1 MIILYIGSIHFKVI
15 AVARYRSKAV
25 LFVARSTR
33 FRHEHCSSCREISR
47 DMPQTQTSANTALRA
62 IVMLAF
68 IVTIPLIAINGSS
81 LPEKAKNIIEKYW
94 PIVASIVGKPADSQ
108 PNPLPA
114 QASGD
119 KVQRVRQQAS
129 SVIPAAY
136 QSVVEPGLNIPG
148 NTGPVNNNTAQADAN
163 PFMALQDRLRQ
174 LGATYYLLET
184 WGNQRQ
190 YYRFYCQMAV
200 GGNAG
205 YTHYFE
211 AINANP
217 LEAMAD
223 VLRQVEAWRGRGNTA
238 R

>member
-1 MIILYIGSIHFKVI
+1 
-15 AVARYRSKAV
+15 
-25 LFVARSTR
+25 
-33 FRHEHCSSCREISR
+33 
-47 DMPQTQTSANTALRA
+47 MPPKQSSANTAFRA

-68 IVTIPLIAINGSS
+68 IVTIPLVAINGSS
-81 LPEKAKNIIEKYW
+81 LPEKAKNLVEKYW
-94 PIVASIVGKPADSQ
+94 PIVASVVGKSVDSQ

-114 QASGD
+114 QASGGNAEHV
-119 KVQRVRQQAS
+119 KQQTS
-129 SVIPAAY
+129 CVIPAAY
-136 QSVVEPGLNIPG
+136 QSVVDPGVNIPG
-148 NTGPVNNNTAQADAN
+148 NNSQLNNNFAQADAN

-184 WGNQRQ
+184 WGNQKQ
-190 YYRFYCQMAV
+190 FYRFYCQMAV

-223 VLRQVEAWRGRGNTA
+223 VLRQIEAWRGRGNAA

>member
-1 MIILYIGSIHFKVI
+1 
-15 AVARYRSKAV
+15 
-25 LFVARSTR
+25 
-33 FRHEHCSSCREISR
+33 
-47 DMPQTQTSANTALRA
+47 MPPTQSSANTAFRA

-68 IVTIPLIAINGSS
+68 IVTIPLVAINGSS
-81 LPEKAKNIIEKYW
+81 LPEKAKNLVEKYW
-94 PIVASIVGKPADSQ
+94 PIVASVVGKSVDSQ

-114 QASGD
+114 QASGGNAI
-119 KVQRVRQQAS
+119 RVTQQAS

-136 QSVVEPGLNIPG
+136 QSVVDPGVNIPG
-148 NTGPVNNNTAQADAN
+148 NSSQLNNNMAQADAN

-184 WGNQRQ
+184 WGNQKQ
-190 YYRFYCQMAV
+190 FYRFYCQMAV

-211 AINANP
+211 AINSNP

-223 VLRQVEAWRGRGNTA
+223 VLRQVEAWRGRGNA
-238 R
+238 DR